1 MQGIYE
7 IWGEGTCWHDFAK
20 DIRARSSK
28 RIQAFQSK
36 DVSWKIIVDSLF
48 HTLKHSDQLQFI
60 NDLAFLN
67 FKVGYS
73 HSLLGQAV
81 PGHLLAE
88 CFIVTAPSVHTSR
101 VQSPT
106 YRSTP

>member
-7 IWGEGTCWHDFAK
+7 IWGEGTCWHDFVK
-20 DIRARSSK
+20 DIRAQSSK

-73 HSLLGQAV
+73 HTLFRQAL
-81 PGHLLAE
+81 PGHLLAGGS
-88 CFIVTAPSVHTSR
+88 IITAQSVHTSGTES
-101 VQSPT
+101 VLQKYT
-106 YRSTP
+106 